1 VLALALALIA
11 TASAACAVPMT
22 QATFPPLG
30 STPQPPGDATAAAQ
44 QQVITAL
51 TVAGLQAAPSVN
63 PYRPPE
69 GPLLAAAPRSV
80 VQVALDDDPTRG
92 YIVIYALG
100 SAGEATAAAADHA
113 AYLASNTGGRALFPP
128 GTEFVIR
135 VLGSSVVV
143 YSWLPADARDP
154 RTPAIATALQTIGT
168 GVQVPG

>member
-1 VLALALALIA
+1 
-11 TASAACAVPMT
+11 
-22 QATFPPLG
+22 
-30 STPQPPGDATAAAQ
+30 
-44 QQVITAL
+44 
-51 TVAGLQAAPSVN
+51 
-63 PYRPPE
+63 
-69 GPLLAAAPRSV
+69 

-154 RTPAIATALQTIGT
+154 RTPAIATVLQTIGT